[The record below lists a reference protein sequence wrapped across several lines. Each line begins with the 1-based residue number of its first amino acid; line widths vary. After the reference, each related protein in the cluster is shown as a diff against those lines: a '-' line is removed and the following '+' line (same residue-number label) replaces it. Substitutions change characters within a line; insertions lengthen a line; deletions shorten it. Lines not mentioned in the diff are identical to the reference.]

1 MRRATARV
9 RCRFRRSD
17 RTNWIEDREVHYGEE
32 DKSEETVDQKE
43 EEGRSGPQEAESDEG
58 VSEKVDQEKVGSQG
72 GSQAPSLGTQA
83 RGAPDAGSRTSADA
97 FMEPAERLRRRRER
111 NVGVS

>member
-17 RTNWIEDREVHYGEE
+17 RTNWIEDREVDHGEE
-32 DKSEETVDQKE
+32 KEGEERIHQK
-43 EEGRSGPQEAESDEG
+43 EGRSGAQKAQDSKG
-58 VSEKVDQEKVGSQG
+58 GGKAVDQEKVGSQG